1 MISTRQHQRQPPP
14 KDSTLMTLDE
24 YLAQIEAQWLEGIEA
39 KDQDL
44 FDEESLFEECC
55 SID

>member
-1 MISTRQHQRQPPP
+1 
-14 KDSTLMTLDE
+14 MTLDE